1 MSSIAKMKK
10 IAKVMTRLYA
20 GKNVEVTIGGKVAFS
35 QGGRIN
41 IPFADFTNPKFL
53 TMAHGYID
61 HEGGHEAETEHCY
74 MGQTKHRYGTLGGNV
89 FNALEDIRMEK
100 VQADKYPGAK
110 INLESLYELNIAES
124 DFPNPAEI
132 DTLIELIF
140 SYILHHGFTKVCG
153 YALTDYAS
161 KAKQI
166 LTLQEGKEFVDELTK
181 IINKVGRA
189 KDTKR
194 VMKIT
199 FELCEFLKSKQE
211 EKDNQSN
218 SDQDSEDNDDSSSS
232 DDDSSDA
239 DSDGNDDSSSS
250 DDDSS
255 DADSDGNDDSSSS
268 DDDSSDADS
277 DGNDDSSSSDDDSSD
292 ADSDG
297 NDDSSSSDDDS
308 SDADSDGN
316 DDSSSSDDDSSD
328 ADSDGNDDSSSS
340 DDDSSDADSDG
351 NDDSSS
357 SDDDSSDADSD
368 GNDDSSS
375 SDDDSNG
382 SSKPQASK
390 LAGGMD
396 KMDTEF
402 DYHQMVADKLSEMAS
417 ETDEYSEFDEYQID
431 LRKSLINNLA
441 PVVQDWRQLSAKF
454 TRTLQRVIIDNSE
467 SLKMGSNTGRKLLDR
482 RIAEIPAGNKNV
494 FEYKEEHEAPQSSV
508 MVLVDASGSM
518 GSNNMYQ
525 ANKTALAF
533 AKSFQR
539 MGIDIEVNYFGVCD
553 YSQSKNVLF
562 QAKAFGQRINP
573 ERFRVSASGSTPTND
588 AMFLG
593 ISRLLTQPSE
603 NKIIIVITDGQPDWD
618 AIAGVRH
625 MNKIAE
631 QAGIKVVPIGLG
643 TKSVDGF
650 KESVF
655 AKTADDVNLALKQ
668 AIKKKLF

>member
-218 SDQDSEDNDDSSSS
+218 SDQDSED
-232 DDDSSDA
+232 
-239 DSDGNDDSSSS
+239 
-250 DDDSS
+250 
-255 DADSDGNDDSSSS
+255 
-268 DDDSSDADS
+268 
-277 DGNDDSSSSDDDSSD
+277 
-292 ADSDG
+292 

>member
-110 INLESLYELNIAES
+110 INLESLYELNIAEE

-132 DTLIELIF
+132 DTLIGLIF

-161 KAKQI
+161 KSKQI
-166 LTLQEGKEFVDELTK
+166 LTLQEGIEFVDELTK
-181 IINKVGRA
+181 IINKVSGA
-189 KDTKR
+189 KNTKR

-218 SDQDSEDNDDSSSS
+218 SDQDSED
-232 DDDSSDA
+232 
-239 DSDGNDDSSSS
+239 
-250 DDDSS
+250 
-255 DADSDGNDDSSSS
+255 
-268 DDDSSDADS
+268 
-277 DGNDDSSSSDDDSSD
+277 
-292 ADSDG
+292 

-431 LRKSLINNLA
+431 LRKSLINGLA

-655 AKTADDVNLALKQ
+655 AETADDVNLALKQ